1 MSFVDQF
8 RKRKMACGSLL
19 NNIEKGKILPC
30 PDVAREIGRSRNVV
44 GNFLRA
50 PGEYGIKKSGGR
62 PTELGERE
70 KEESRCRHQTT
81 RPDTEGESIHQA
93 GKNEEVSDLNSRSQ
107 ESQNGFSPDEKKS
120 DLDGPDG
127 FTSCWR
133 DLRKERRLF
142 FNTKLKT
149 EA

>member
-1 MSFVDQF
+1 MESGASTA
-8 RKRKMACGSLL
+8 RPETSLHF
-19 NNIEKGKILPC
+19 IQI
-30 PDVAREIGRSRNVV
+30 I
-44 GNFLRA
+44 
-50 PGEYGIKKSGGR
+50 
-62 PTELGERE
+62 
-70 KEESRCRHQTT
+70 
-81 RPDTEGESIHQA
+81 
-93 GKNEEVSDLNSRSQ
+93 
-107 ESQNGFSPDEKKS
+107 FSDEKKS